1 MSTRSKPP
9 TDTFDG
15 GTGPDFGDDDVTVVD
30 GALLVE
36 ETITPVEPPLCPECG
51 KIVTIDSFVSHPSYP
66 DDRCVTGPT
75 GKWHSCA
82 TLRKAVF
89 YW

>member
-1 MSTRSKPP
+1 MPYRRPPSDDLGEEEPTRV
-9 TDTFDG
+9 
-15 GTGPDFGDDDVTVVD
+15 DD
-30 GALLVE
+30 E
-36 ETITPVEPPLCPECG
+36 NITPVEPPLCVECG
-51 KIVTIDSFVSHPSYP
+51 HIVTLDSFLSHPSYP
-66 DDRCVTGPT
+66 TDHCVSGAT

>member
-1 MSTRSKPP
+1 MPSRNPP
-9 TDTFDG
+9 SDEFGEEDPTVIDG
-15 GTGPDFGDDDVTVVD
+15 TPLAEDN
-30 GALLVE
+30 
-36 ETITPVEPPLCPECG
+36 TPVEPPLCPECG
-51 KIVTIDSFVSHPSYP
+51 HIVTIDSFLSHPSYP
-66 DDRCVTGPT
+66 TDRCVSGAT